1 MAKVGISIS
10 LNLSKINKER
20 LYRGQKGVYL
30 DATVFVDLDEL
41 DQYGQSGMITQ
52 SWKDQQK
59 GEGAILGNAKVFWKD
74 QGQAPQ
80 QQQQPQQG
88 FAQPQQPAQGFQGGF
103 GSHAPQQQPQG
114 QPVQQGAPD
123 DFDIPFWP
131 SAKRNNPRWLLRF
144 IHCTYSA

>member
-1 MAKVGISIS
+1 MAKVGI
-10 LNLSKINKER
+10 NLKIDVSKINKER

-59 GEGAILGNAKVFWKD
+59 GDGAILGNAKVFWKD

-80 QQQQPQQG
+80 QAQQQP
-88 FAQPQQPAQGFQGGF
+88 QGFQGGF
-103 GSHAPQQQPQG
+103 GSHAPQHQQKQYNERPNAPAQQCGGVG
-114 QPVQQGAPD
+114 QSSEG
-123 DFDIPFWP
+123 FDEIDAIPF
-131 SAKRNNPRWLLRF
+131 
-144 IHCTYSA
+144 